1 MGGLSWEGP
10 IGSCSIKVILVFSNL
25 LAFLMNLVV
34 CVCVH
39 LDLLVIKTAVFLVT
53 RLAKFSDFYLV

>member
-25 LAFLMNLVV
+25 LTFLMNLVV
-34 CVCVH
+34 CVYVY
-39 LDLLVIKTAVFLVT
+39 TFT
-53 RLAKFSDFYLV
+53 YLS